1 MTGKRS
7 GQGEYLGDCGDQY
20 LGEWSSNDRNGFGT
34 FKSTRG
40 QGSYYGLWVDGKRHG
55 KGELVFDNGDVYAGS
70 FERNKLHG
78 YGVMTYGKGHKYV
91 GEWRNNHRDG
101 EGQLSD
107 GGELYQGYWS
117 MGERHGF
124 GKQLFADRQCYEGE
138 WHRDRFHGI
147 GALGSAASGPGQEKR
162 AFCRWTD
169 GHEA

>member
-1 MTGKRS
+1 VTGKRS
-7 GQGEYLGDCGDQY
+7 GQGEYLDVNGDQY
-20 LGEWSSNDRNGFGT
+20 LGEWSSDDRNGFGT

-40 QGSYYGLWVDGKRHG
+40 QGSYYGLWADGKRHG

-78 YGVMTYGKGHKYV
+78 YGVMTYAKGHKYV

-107 GGELYQGYWS
+107 GCELYQGYWS

-124 GKQLFADRQCYEGE
+124 GKQVILTCVSKLPSRWGDAPCPSPCYPPPVA
-138 WHRDRFHGI
+138 HRPQKF
-147 GALGSAASGPGQEKR
+147 L
-162 AFCRWTD
+162 
-169 GHEA
+169 